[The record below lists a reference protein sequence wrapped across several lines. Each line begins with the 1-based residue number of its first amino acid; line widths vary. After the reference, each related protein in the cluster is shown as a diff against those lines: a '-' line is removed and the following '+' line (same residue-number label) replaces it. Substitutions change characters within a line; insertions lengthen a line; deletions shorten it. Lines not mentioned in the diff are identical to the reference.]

1 MSNVVTAV
9 EKASAKSKRKGKWA
23 NKLEILTKITGK
35 HPDNIGAE
43 LARLVKKKS
52 IEKKRGYYL
61 WRPNEMGLLGGVL
74 GASMSGATRVGI
86 EGSVRTGAQGAI
98 HNLLM

>member
-23 NKLEILTKITGK
+23 SKPEINAKITGK
-35 HPDNIGAE
+35 RPENLGTE
-43 LARLVKKKS
+43 LAWLVKKEA